1 MKPMRRTLTTLVALA
16 GMGTVPCVLAQTRSL
31 CVYDPAG
38 MGGEAWRAGQDYR
51 LEMAQQGVDMSLKA
65 YTNERVVVEDFKTS
79 QCDAIM
85 ATGIRTRQFN
95 GVASAL
101 DAVGAA
107 TVVRQGKVDIDGCFE
122 VVRRFVEAMS
132 APKAAD
138 WMVYGPYE
146 VAGILPL
153 GAAYVFSNDRER
165 TVLDQAKGRR
175 VAALDHDK
183 AQAEAIQRVGGTA
196 VSADTMT
203 FANMFNNGH
212 VDMVVAPTMAYKPL
226 ELHRGVGNR
235 GGVGRMPLTV
245 LTYQLVIKAAQFPK
259 GFGQK
264 SREYMAQNHDLA
276 IASLRLA
283 DRGVPAASWV
293 DPAPV
298 SVMKTLDVLKQV
310 RTDMAEQGLY
320 DKRGLKL
327 AKRLRCQ
334 VAPDAA
340 ECANPDEL

>member
-1 MKPMRRTLTTLVALA
+1 MAACAAA
-16 GMGTVPCVLAQTRSL
+16 GLMHSAQAQARSL

-51 LEMAQQGVDMSLKA
+51 LEMAQHGVEMSLKA
-65 YTNERVVVEDFKTS
+65 YTNERVAVEDFKAS
-79 QCDAIM
+79 QCDAVM

-95 GVASAL
+95 GVAAAL

-107 TVVRQGKVDIDGCFE
+107 MVVRQGRVDLDASFE
-122 VVRRFVEAMS
+122 VARRFVDAMS
-132 APKAAD
+132 AAKAAD
-138 WMVYGPYE
+138 WMVAGAYE

-153 GAAYVFSNDRER
+153 GAAYVFSNDRDR
-165 TVLDQAKGRR
+165 ASLDLAKGRR
-175 VAALDHDK
+175 VVALEHDK
-183 AQAEAIQRVGGTA
+183 AQSEVLQRVGATIVA
-196 VSADTMT
+196 ADTMT

-226 ELHRGVGNR
+226 ELHRGVGSR
-235 GGVGRMPLTV
+235 GGVSRMPLTI
-245 LTYQLVIKAAQFPK
+245 LTYQLVIRSAQFPK
-259 GFGQK
+259 GFGQR

-283 DRGVPAASWV
+283 DRGVPASAWV
-293 DPAPV
+293 DPTSA
-298 SVMKTLDVLKQV
+298 SVTQTLAVLRQV
-310 RTDMAEQGLY
+310 RSEMADQGLY
-320 DKRGLKL
+320 DKRGLKV

-340 ECANPDEL
+340 ECANPDDF